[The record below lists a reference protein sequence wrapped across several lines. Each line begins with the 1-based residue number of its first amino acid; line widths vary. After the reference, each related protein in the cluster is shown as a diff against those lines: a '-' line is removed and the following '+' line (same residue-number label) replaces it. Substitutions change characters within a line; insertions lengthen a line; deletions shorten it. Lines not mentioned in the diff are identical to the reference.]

1 MDETS
6 GPADANGPE
15 DAAGQSGDA
24 DGDSGGLPLFARQL
38 RIESLAEK
46 LRELAAGVGDGD
58 FANRDEVAKRIVL
71 PLLRHLGWDVGDA
84 GVVTLAYETPTGAVD
99 FALCHPSGDPR
110 ILVSIGTFPGS
121 AGAPP
126 EHPFD
131 DCSIRALQVSV
142 SEDGRS
148 WGFHFPAGRG
158 SMRNRRFARLDIVD
172 DAGRGGPEILDTY
185 LSFHAVKS
193 GEAFRMAGRDYGE
206 KRFPAEAHAAWRR
219 ALTRHEILRCFLR
232 EMEEA
237 MGVPADPRRAK
248 SFIDGQVGTIRWPA
262 DPPDAKPARRVG
274 VGDRVVVYDFKSRAI
289 VTWVVVGG
297 EPDWENGEVSR
308 NSPIGR
314 ALFGA
319 REGEEREVALPG
331 QEPTPIRIVLIQPHT
346 PASINP

>member
-6 GPADANGPE
+6 RPGDANGPE
-15 DAAGQSGDA
+15 DADGQSGDA
-24 DGDSGGLPLFARQL
+24 DDAGGGLPLFAPQL
-38 RIESLAEK
+38 RIESLADRV
-46 LRELAAGVGDGD
+46 RELAGSVEHGD
-58 FANRDEVAKRIVL
+58 FSNRDDVANRVVL
-71 PLLRHLGWDVGDA
+71 PLLRHLGWNVGDA
-84 GVVTLAYETPTGAVD
+84 EVVTLAHETPAGAVD
-99 FALCHPSGDPR
+99 FALCHPAGDPR
-110 ILVSIGTFPGS
+110 LLVSIGTFPGS

-142 SEDGRS
+142 SEDGRG
-148 WGFHFPAGRG
+148 WKLHFPAGRG
-158 SMRNRRFARLDIVD
+158 RIRNREFARLDIVD
-172 DAGRGGPEILDTY
+172 DAGENVAEILDTY

-193 GEAFRMAGRDYGE
+193 GAAFRTAERDYGE

-219 ALTRHEILRCFLR
+219 ALTGHEILRCFLR